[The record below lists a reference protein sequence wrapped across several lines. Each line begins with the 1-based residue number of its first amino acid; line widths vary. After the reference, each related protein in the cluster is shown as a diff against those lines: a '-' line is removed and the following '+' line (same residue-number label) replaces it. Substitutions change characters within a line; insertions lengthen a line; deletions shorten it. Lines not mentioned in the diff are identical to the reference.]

1 MSSIETQLAQK
12 ERQHWMSV
20 MAKAPATQLT
30 ALCEKFLASYQF
42 SEIRAPEI
50 GLTQVRGRMGGT
62 GSQFNIGDVT
72 ITRCVVQYKQAFY
85 GHSYVI
91 GRNKQQALVAAKL
104 DALLQDK
111 SSHNHAYQ
119 TVIEPLVTVL
129 AQREQQKKQAAAKTK
144 VDFFTL
150 VRGEV

>member
-1 MSSIETQLAQK
+1 
-12 ERQHWMSV
+12 
-20 MAKAPATQLT
+20 
-30 ALCEKFLASYQF
+30 
-42 SEIRAPEI
+42 
-50 GLTQVRGRMGGT
+50 MGGT

-119 TVIEPLVTVL
+119 TVIKPLVTVL